1 MAATLR
7 RMLLVLGTAAL
18 AACTSLFDP
27 DPRVDGVA
35 LVVER
40 ASYAPGDTVA
50 ARLEN
55 GSELAVGYNLCLA
68 SLERREGAGWR
79 VVDEPLVIC
88 TAELRTL
95 EPGGSVPYRRALSAG
110 LEAGVYRLRT
120 AVELRL
126 VGGPHVQVGSATFTV
141 GR

>member
-7 RMLLVLGTAAL
+7 RTMLALGTAAL

-35 LVVER
+35 FAVER

-50 ARLEN
+50 ARLVNE
-55 GSELAVGYNLCLA
+55 SDLALGYNLCLA
-68 SLERREGAGWR
+68 SLERREGAGWT
-79 VVDEPLVIC
+79 VVDEPLIIC

-95 EPGGSVPYRRALSAG
+95 EPGASVPYRRALSAG
-110 LEAGVYRLRT
+110 LEGGVYRLRT
-120 AVELRL
+120 RVELPL
-126 VGGPHVQVGSATFTV
+126 TGGPQVAVGSAPFTI